1 MWGIFKHMR
10 PIGIITDSHSS
21 ITQEEAKK
29 LGIWVLPMPFYIDGE
44 CYLEGVNLTRE
55 EFFAKLESGSAITT
69 SQPSPADVCDVWDW
83 ALKEFEKVLYMPLSS
98 GLSGSCE
105 TAMALARDEEYEGRV
120 LVVDHGQI
128 ATPLH
133 QLILDTLELIEK
145 VAEEAAKANSKLDS
159 LEVKLPSGSVVLD
172 AETLQTITEEAECNM
187 IRLVLDKVGEK
198 RLNEK
203 QKDALDGKTVYGGY
217 EAYLYCVKG
226 QKRISDFE
234 GGEAT
239 LSVPFKV
246 PAGKSAENFSVWY
259 ISDSGNLTRLPTWFD
274 GKNICWSV
282 GHFSDFVILY
292 NANVTVKVNPNT
304 GAGEHFFACR

>member
-1 MWGIFKHMR
+1 MWGIFKHMK

-55 EFFAKLESGSAITT
+55 DFFAKLESGSAITT

-105 TAMALARDEEYEGRV
+105 TAMALARDEEYDGRV

-133 QLILDTLELIEK
+133 QLVLDTLELIEK
-145 VAEEAAKANSKLDS
+145 GYSAERIKEILETGKDRMMIYIGVETLEYLKRGGRVTPAAAAIGGVLNIKPVLKLETGKLDS
-159 LEVKLPSGSVVLD
+159 FKKCRGFGKVKKTMIEAMKSDIETRFSD
-172 AETLQTITEEAECNM
+172 AMADGKLHLLAATSANEEETEAWVKEIEEAFPGM
-187 IRLVLDKVGEK
+187 KVFC
-198 RLNEK
+198 
-203 QKDALDGKTVYGGY
+203 DP
-217 EAYLYCVKG
+217 
-226 QKRISDFE
+226 
-234 GGEAT
+234 
-239 LSVPFKV
+239 LSLGVSCHT
-246 PAGKSAENFSVWY
+246 G
-259 ISDSGNLTRLPTWFD
+259 
-274 GKNICWSV
+274 
-282 GHFSDFVILY
+282 
-292 NANVTVKVNPNT
+292 T
-304 GAGEHFFACR
+304 GALGIGCAVVPDYKMED

>member
-1 MWGIFKHMR
+1 MR

-21 ITQEEAKK
+21 ITQEEAKR

-55 EFFAKLESGSAITT
+55 EFFEKLESGSTIAT

-105 TAMALARDEEYEGRV
+105 TAMALARDEQYEGRV

-145 VAEEAAKANSKLDS
+145 GYSAETIKEILESGKDRMMIYIGVETLEYLKRGGRVTPAAAAIGSVLNIKPVLKLETGKLDS
-159 LEVKLPSGSVVLD
+159 YKKCRGFAKAKRTMIDAMKNDIETRFADAMADGKLHLLAASSANE
-172 AETLQTITEEAECNM
+172 AETEAWVQEIEAAFPGM
-187 IRLVLDKVGEK
+187 KVFC
-198 RLNEK
+198 
-203 QKDALDGKTVYGGY
+203 DP
-217 EAYLYCVKG
+217 
-226 QKRISDFE
+226 
-234 GGEAT
+234 
-239 LSVPFKV
+239 LSLGVSCHT
-246 PAGKSAENFSVWY
+246 G
-259 ISDSGNLTRLPTWFD
+259 
-274 GKNICWSV
+274 
-282 GHFSDFVILY
+282 
-292 NANVTVKVNPNT
+292 T
-304 GAGEHFFACR
+304 GALGIGCAVVPDYKMKD

>member
-1 MWGIFKHMR
+1 MR

-44 CYLEGVNLTRE
+44 CYLEGVNLTRK

-145 VAEEAAKANSKLDS
+145 GYSAERIKEILETGKDRMMIYIGVETLEYLKRGGRVTPAAAAIGGVLNIKPVLKLETGKLDS
-159 LEVKLPSGSVVLD
+159 FKKCRGFGKAKKTMIEAMKSDIETRFSDAMADGKLHLLAATSANEEETEAWVK
-172 AETLQTITEEAECNM
+172 EIEEAFPGM
-187 IRLVLDKVGEK
+187 KVFC
-198 RLNEK
+198 
-203 QKDALDGKTVYGGY
+203 DP
-217 EAYLYCVKG
+217 
-226 QKRISDFE
+226 
-234 GGEAT
+234 
-239 LSVPFKV
+239 LSLGVSCHT
-246 PAGKSAENFSVWY
+246 G
-259 ISDSGNLTRLPTWFD
+259 
-274 GKNICWSV
+274 
-282 GHFSDFVILY
+282 
-292 NANVTVKVNPNT
+292 T
-304 GAGEHFFACR
+304 GALGIGCAVVPDYKVED

>member
-1 MWGIFKHMR
+1 MR

-145 VAEEAAKANSKLDS
+145 GYSARNSGNRQRPDDDLYRCGNTGVLKAWRPRN
-159 LEVKLPSGSVVLD
+159 SGS
-172 AETLQTITEEAECNM
+172 
-187 IRLVLDKVGEK
+187 G
-198 RLNEK
+198 
-203 QKDALDGKTVYGGY
+203 
-217 EAYLYCVKG
+217 
-226 QKRISDFE
+226 SDWW
-234 GGEAT
+234 
-239 LSVPFKV
+239 SFK
-246 PAGKSAENFSVWY
+246 Y
-259 ISDSGNLTRLPTWFD
+259 
-274 GKNICWSV
+274 
-282 GHFSDFVILY
+282 
-292 NANVTVKVNPNT
+292 
-304 GAGEHFFACR
+304 